1 MKSKIKKITI
11 LGQDYLVK
19 TGSSNNMDKVVSYV
33 NNKMSEAINS
43 GMDINSQQLKIAVF
57 TCLEIAGE
65 LFKYKDLNIKELNE
79 IEKKSQLMIKQ
90 IDEHCQQHIESN
102 EVVTDTDICVVARLG
117 AAQLTIQGI

>member
-19 TGSSNNMDKVVSYV
+19 IGSSNNMDQVVSYV

-65 LFKYKDLNIKELNE
+65 LFKYKDLNIEELNK

-90 IDEHCQQHIESN
+90 IDEHIKK
-102 EVVTDTDICVVARLG
+102 
-117 AAQLTIQGI
+117 

>member
-19 TGSSNNMDKVVSYV
+19 TGSSNNMDQVVSYV

-65 LFKYKDLNIKELNE
+65 LFKYKDLNIEELNK

-90 IDEHCQQHIESN
+90 IDEHIKK
-102 EVVTDTDICVVARLG
+102 
-117 AAQLTIQGI
+117 

>member
-19 TGSSNNMDKVVSYV
+19 IGSSNNMDQVVSYV

-65 LFKYKDLNIKELNE
+65 LFKYKDSNIEELNK

-90 IDEHCQQHIESN
+90 IDEHIKK
-102 EVVTDTDICVVARLG
+102 
-117 AAQLTIQGI
+117 

>member
-19 TGSSNNMDKVVSYV
+19 ISSSNNMDQVVSYV

-65 LFKYKDLNIKELNE
+65 LFKYKDLNIKELSE

-90 IDEHCQQHIESN
+90 IDEHIKK
-102 EVVTDTDICVVARLG
+102 
-117 AAQLTIQGI
+117 

>member
-19 TGSSNNMDKVVSYV
+19 TGSSNNMDQVVLYV

-90 IDEHCQQHIESN
+90 IDEHIKK
-102 EVVTDTDICVVARLG
+102 
-117 AAQLTIQGI
+117 

>member
-19 TGSSNNMDKVVSYV
+19 TSSLNNMDQVVSYV

-65 LFKYKDLNIKELNE
+65 LFLYKNE
-79 IEKKSQLMIKQ
+79 HKKKLDKIENKSKLMI
-90 IDEHCQQHIESN
+90 ELIEEKLDKN
-102 EVVTDTDICVVARLG
+102 NK
-117 AAQLTIQGI
+117 

>member
-11 LGQDYLVK
+11 LGQNYLVK
-19 TGSSNNMDKVVSYV
+19 TGSSNNMDQVVSYV

-65 LFKYKDLNIKELNE
+65 LFKYKDLIFEDN
-79 IEKKSQLMIKQ
+79 QCVFVRAFCQ
-90 IDEHCQQHIESN
+90 I
-102 EVVTDTDICVVARLG
+102 L
-117 AAQLTIQGI
+117 L

>member
-65 LFKYKDLNIKELNE
+65 LFEYKNLNIKELNE

-90 IDEHCQQHIESN
+90 IDEHIKK
-102 EVVTDTDICVVARLG
+102 
-117 AAQLTIQGI
+117 

>member
-19 TGSSNNMDKVVSYV
+19 ISSSNYMDQVVSYV

-65 LFKYKDLNIKELNE
+65 LFNRGN
-79 IEKKSQLMIKQ
+79 S
-90 IDEHCQQHIESN
+90 
-102 EVVTDTDICVVARLG
+102 
-117 AAQLTIQGI
+117 